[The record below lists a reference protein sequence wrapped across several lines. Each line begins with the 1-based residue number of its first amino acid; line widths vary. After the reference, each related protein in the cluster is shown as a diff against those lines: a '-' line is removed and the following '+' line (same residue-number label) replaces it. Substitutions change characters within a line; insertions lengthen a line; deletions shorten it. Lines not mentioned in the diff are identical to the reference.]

1 MKEIDNK
8 KGEKIVTTVLQKMSE
23 NRGIHSKKMKYKLS
37 NWMILFLFTLYIVF
51 TICGIIALII
61 ILCMHDFE
69 NNIMMHTIISS
80 FAAGLSTC
88 SMQYIRKLYKA
99 CISNRIIRGNNEN
112 QYESIGTFFY
122 FMLRPVFACVFIILT
137 IFALKAGVIVIIGSN
152 GVVENDRFLYVST
165 IIASCIG
172 FSVGKV
178 LDAFEEFSI
187 RKINN
192 ILEANKY
199 DESVDDRR
207 T

>member
-1 MKEIDNK
+1 MRKKEGGKIDQISLTK
-8 KGEKIVTTVLQKMSE
+8 EMSE
-23 NRGIHSKKMKYKLS
+23 NSSIYNQKMEYKLS
-37 NWMILFLFTLYIVF
+37 KWMVNFLFILYSVF
-51 TICGIIALII
+51 TIAGIVVLVF
-61 ILCMHDFE
+61 ILSIYDFE
-69 NNIMMHTIISS
+69 RNLMLCTIISS
-80 FAAGLSTC
+80 FAAGLTTC

-99 CISNRIIRGNNEN
+99 CISNRIYSGNKVN
-112 QYESIGTFFY
+112 QYETIGNFFY

-137 IFALKAGVIVIIGSN
+137 IFALKAGMIVIMSSGDF
-152 GVVENDRFLYVST
+152 VENDRFLYVST

-187 RKINN
+187 RKINR

-199 DESVDDRR
+199 GGTTDDRR